1 MRITQDMTGGNV
13 VVFNGGVRLLYEP
26 GQSQE

>member
-1 MRITQDMTGGNV
+1 MTITQNETGGNV
-13 VVFNGGVRLLYEP
+13 LVFNGGVRLLYEP